1 MTAPALTAPD
11 LPAAGDAG
19 LGPGPGDE
27 PVPPR
32 RRWRDLRSPLLVA
45 GLVIVGLLV
54 AMALAA
60 PLLAAHDPRVLSGA
74 ALERPSGAH
83 WLGTDVPGRD
93 IFAQLVFGA
102 RSSLVVAAVGATLA
116 MTGAV
121 LLGVLPALIGGAAD
135 GIGNRLV
142 VFLLA
147 LPGLPLLVLIG
158 SLAGPNR
165 LAVILVVAFLGMA
178 PNARI
183 LRSQAL
189 ALRQRGFVGAA
200 RGFGGGPLYV
210 LRRHVVPGL
219 GPLVLVGFV
228 NWAGL
233 AVGIEASLAF
243 LGLGDPSSISWGLML
258 NRALSQQSIY
268 FSDMWTWWVLPPGV
282 AIAATVT
289 GFTFVGVALEPVF
302 NPRWLRSS

>member
-1 MTAPALTAPD
+1 MTSATLDQPVETDP
-11 LPAAGDAG
+11 
-19 LGPGPGDE
+19 E
-27 PVPPR
+27 VPPAIR
-32 RRWRDLRSPLLVA
+32 RPSLMRSPLMVI
-45 GLVIVGLLV
+45 GLSLLGLLV
-54 AMALAA
+54 VVAVLAPVIA
-60 PLLAAHDPRVLSGA
+60 NHDPKEISLAGA
-74 ALERPSGAH
+74 LKKPSAQH

-93 IFAQLVFGA
+93 IFAQLVYGA
-102 RSSLVVAAVGATLA
+102 RASLEVALVAGSLA

-121 LLGVLPALIGGAAD
+121 LLGVLPALVGGVADTAA
-135 GIGNRLV
+135 NRLT

-158 SLAGPNR
+158 SLAGNSR
-165 LAVILVVAFLGMA
+165 LAVMLVIGFLGAA

-189 ALRQRGFVGAA
+189 ALRERGFVSAA

-210 LRRHVVPGL
+210 LRRHFVPGL
-219 GPLVLVGFV
+219 GPLILVGFV

-233 AVGIEASLAF
+233 SIGLEAGLAF
-243 LGLGDPSSISWGLML
+243 IGIGDPSGISWGLTL
-258 NRALSQQSIY
+258 NRALLQQSIY
-268 FSDMWTWWVLPPGV
+268 FSPMWTWWVLPAGL
-282 AIAATVT
+282 AIALTVL